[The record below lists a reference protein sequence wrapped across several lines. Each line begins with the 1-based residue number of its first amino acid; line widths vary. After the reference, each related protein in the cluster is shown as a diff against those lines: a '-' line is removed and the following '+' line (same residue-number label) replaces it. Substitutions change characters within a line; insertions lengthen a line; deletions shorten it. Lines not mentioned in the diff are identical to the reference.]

1 MTTENEVFVGIDVS
15 KTSNQLAVL
24 GQPKVRDYSNQE
36 KGHQAMVRYLKPFA
50 PTLIVLEAT
59 GGLERELAVHL
70 MQAGFPVAVVN
81 PTRVREFARALG
93 RYAKSDPIDARTLA
107 HFGQAV
113 RPEVRRLPSE
123 QETQLLNLVRRRR
136 QIVGY
141 LTTEKNR
148 LHTTPT
154 DIEERVVAHLKWL
167 QEELDSLNKK
177 IDHLIQSIPEFREKA
192 KLLRSVP
199 GIGPVNAFTLL
210 AEMPELGN
218 VSRQKIAAL
227 AGVAPFNRD
236 SGKKKGKRKTFGG
249 RYGVRST
256 FYMAVLSARTH
267 NPVIKRFYDR
277 LIKKGKLPKVA
288 LVACMRK
295 LLSIL
300 TVMLMRK
307 EAWRPIQLKN

>member
-1 MTTENEVFVGIDVS
+1 MTTESEVFVGIDVS
-15 KTSNQLAVL
+15 KASNQLAVW

-36 KGHQAMVRYLKPFA
+36 KGHQAIVRYLKPLA

-59 GGLERELAVHL
+59 GGLERELALHL
-70 MQAGFPVAVVN
+70 MGAGFPVAVVN

-113 RPEVRRLPSE
+113 RPEVRHLPSV
-123 QETQLLNLVRRRR
+123 QETQLVNLVRRRR

-141 LTTEKNR
+141 ITTEKNR

-154 DIEERVVAHLKWL
+154 DMEERVVAHLKWL
-167 QEELDSLNKK
+167 QEELDSLNKA
-177 IDHLIQSIPEFREKA
+177 IDQLIQSIPEFCEKA

-210 AEMPELGN
+210 AELPELGH

-256 FYMAVLSARTH
+256 FYMAALSAKTH

-295 LLSIL
+295 LLTIL
-300 TVMLMRK
+300 NVMLMRK
-307 EAWRPIQLKN
+307 EAWRPVHL

>member
-1 MTTENEVFVGIDVS
+1 MTTEKEVFVGIDVS
-15 KTSNQLAVL
+15 KTSHQLAVL

-36 KGHQAMVRYLKPFA
+36 RGHQAMVRYLKLCA

-70 MQAGFPVAVVN
+70 RQAGFPVAVVN

-141 LTTEKNR
+141 ITTEKNR

-154 DIEERVVAHLKWL
+154 DMEERVVAHLKWL
-167 QEELDSLNKK
+167 QEELDSLNKA
-177 IDHLIQSIPEFREKA
+177 IDQLIQSIPEFCEKA

-199 GIGPVNAFTLL
+199 GIGPVNASTLL

-236 SGKKKGKRKTFGG
+236 SGQKKGKRKTFGG

-256 FYMAVLSARTH
+256 FYMAVLSAKTH
-267 NPVIKRFYDR
+267 NPIIKRFYDR

-300 TVMLMRK
+300 TVMLRRK
-307 EAWRPIQLKN
+307 ESWRPAHL

>member
-15 KTSNQLAVL
+15 KACNQLAIW
-24 GQPKVRDYSNQE
+24 GQPKIRDYSNQE
-36 KGHQAMVRYLKPFA
+36 KGHQAMVRYLEPLA

-59 GGLERELAVHL
+59 GGLEREVAVHL

-93 RYAKSDPIDARTLA
+93 HYAKSDPIDARTLA

-123 QETQLLNLVRRRR
+123 QETRLLNLVRRRR

-141 LTTEKNR
+141 ITTEKNR

-154 DIEERVVAHLKWL
+154 ALEERVVAHLNWL
-167 QEELDSLNKK
+167 QEELDSLNKQ
-177 IDHLIQSIPEFREKA
+177 IDQLIQSIPELCEKA

-210 AEMPELGN
+210 AELPELGN

-256 FYMAVLSARTH
+256 FYMAVLSAKTH

-277 LIKKGKLPKVA
+277 LIEKGKLPKVA

-307 EAWRPIQLKN
+307 EAWRPVQL